1 MTRYTYAFVF
11 IKTTVSQLVYADT
24 KRLLTSFAKKTNR
37 LEDVYNNYDKY
48 RSDID
53 MYTVGSAFNIIRF
66 CEITSP
72 VKINTYAM
80 FTQTA
85 LLASAKMNITNS
97 FKNPEYNV
105 SFKTHSNKQFK
116 LLITTDY
123 EKKSRWDLE
132 EGQFM
137 LLSLS
142 YKPIN
147 KTPWR
152 NVEWDWLKLDI
163 YSMID
168 PYTVVENL
176 LTQE

>member
-1 MTRYTYAFVF
+1 
-11 IKTTVSQLVYADT
+11 
-24 KRLLTSFAKKTNR
+24 
-37 LEDVYNNYDKY
+37 
-48 RSDID
+48 
-53 MYTVGSAFNIIRF
+53 
-66 CEITSP
+66 
-72 VKINTYAM
+72 
-80 FTQTA
+80 
-85 LLASAKMNITNS
+85 MNITNS
-97 FKNPEYNV
+97 FKNPDYNI
-105 SFKTHSNKQFK
+105 SLKTHRNKQFK

-123 EKKSRWDLE
+123 EKKYRWDLE

-142 YKPIN
+142 YKPID

-152 NVEWDWLKLDI
+152 NVEWDWFKLDI